1 MDVLIRQIDS
11 RFSKEEMARI
21 GFDSGY
27 VDSASKKYDYRLFK
41 IFGLAPYQA
50 TIIKQAALSL
60 GSDAA
65 VHRDVLMCKIDSS
78 DVLLGGSVAQIIS
91 ICGKLKKQPFSL
103 SKIAVEL
110 EKQIIPK
117 LAPMKIRKKLFD
129 FEKKTFLMGILNV
142 TPDSFSDGGK
152 YFEKDAALMHAKEL
166 IAKSDILDIGA
177 ESTRPGAQ
185 PIEQEEEIRRL
196 LPIIEG
202 IRQIDDDIP
211 ISVDTRN
218 SKTARAVLDAGA
230 DMINDVSGLSY
241 DPSMA
246 DVISDYGVPVVLMHS
261 ENAINMQ
268 TSPEYKRGVVDD
280 VFFALA
286 KKVDFALSCGID
298 KKNIILDVGIG
309 FDKTYEENLE
319 LIRRMDEFFSLGY
332 PLLAGVSRKSV
343 IKKIA
348 GEDISSRD
356 EATLAVSAYLASK
369 KINILRVH
377 NVSIHRKSI
386 ELIDELVR
394 R

>member
-50 TIIKQAALSL
+50 TIIKQTALSL

-117 LAPMKIRKKLFD
+117 VAPMKIRKKLFD

-196 LPIIEG
+196 LTIIEG

-246 DVISDYGVPVVLMHS
+246 DVIRDYGVPVVLMHS

-268 TSPEYKRGVVDD
+268 TTHEYKRGVVDD

-348 GEDISSRD
+348 GDDISSRD

>member
-60 GSDAA
+60 GCDAA

-117 LAPMKIRKKLFD
+117 VAPMKIRKKLFD

-185 PIEQEEEIRRL
+185 PIEIEEEIRRL

-298 KKNIILDVGIG
+298 KKNIILDAGIG

>member
-117 LAPMKIRKKLFD
+117 VAPMKIRKKLFD

-230 DMINDVSGLSY
+230 DMINDISGLSY
-241 DPSMA
+241 DSSMA
-246 DVISDYGVPVVLMHS
+246 DVIRDYGVPVVLMHS
-261 ENAINMQ
+261 ENTINMQ
-268 TSPEYKRGVVDD
+268 TTHEYKRGVVDD

-309 FDKTYEENLE
+309 FDKTYEENME
-319 LIRRMDEFFSLGY
+319 LIRRMEEFFSFGC

>member
-60 GSDAA
+60 GCDAA

-91 ICGKLKKQPFSL
+91 ICDKLKKQPFSL

-117 LAPMKIRKKLFD
+117 VAPMKIRKKLFD
-129 FEKKTFLMGILNV
+129 FEEKTFLMGILNV

-185 PIEQEEEIRRL
+185 PIEIEEEIRRL

-241 DPSMA
+241 DSSMA

-268 TSPEYKRGVVDD
+268 TTHEYKRGVVDD

-298 KKNIILDVGIG
+298 KKNIILDAGIG
-309 FDKTYEENLE
+309 FDKTYEENME

>member
-50 TIIKQAALSL
+50 TIIKQTALSL

-91 ICGKLKKQPFSL
+91 ICDKLKKQPFSL

-117 LAPMKIRKKLFD
+117 VAPMKIRKKLFD
-129 FEKKTFLMGILNV
+129 FEEKTFLMGILNV

-241 DPSMA
+241 DSSMA
-246 DVISDYGVPVVLMHS
+246 DVIRDYGVPVVLMHS
-261 ENAINMQ
+261 ENTINMQ
-268 TSPEYKRGVVDD
+268 TTHEYKRGVVDD

-298 KKNIILDVGIG
+298 KKNIILDAGIG

>member
-60 GSDAA
+60 GCDAA

-78 DVLLGGSVAQIIS
+78 DALLGGSVAQIIS

-117 LAPMKIRKKLFD
+117 VAPMKIRKKLFD

-196 LPIIEG
+196 LTIIEG

-268 TSPEYKRGVVDD
+268 TTHEYKRGVVDD

-348 GEDISSRD
+348 GDDISSRD

>member
-50 TIIKQAALSL
+50 TIIKQTALSL

-117 LAPMKIRKKLFD
+117 VAPMKIRKKLFD

-246 DVISDYGVPVVLMHS
+246 DVIRDYGVPVVLMHS

-268 TSPEYKRGVVDD
+268 TTHEYKRGVVDD

-298 KKNIILDVGIG
+298 KKNIILDAGIG

-369 KINILRVH
+369 KINIFRVH
-377 NVSIHRKSI
+377 NISIHRKSI

>member
-60 GSDAA
+60 GCDAA

-91 ICGKLKKQPFSL
+91 ICDKLKKQPFSL
-103 SKIAVEL
+103 SKIAIEL

-246 DVISDYGVPVVLMHS
+246 DVIRDYGVPVVLMHS

-298 KKNIILDVGIG
+298 KKNIILDAGIG

-319 LIRRMDEFFSLGY
+319 LIRRMNEFFSLGC

>member
-11 RFSKEEMARI
+11 RFSKEEMACI

-50 TIIKQAALSL
+50 TIIKQTALSL

-91 ICGKLKKQPFSL
+91 ICDKLKKQPFSL

-117 LAPMKIRKKLFD
+117 VAPMKIRKKLFD
-129 FEKKTFLMGILNV
+129 FEEKTFLMGILNV

-185 PIEQEEEIRRL
+185 PIEIEEEIRRL

-230 DMINDVSGLSY
+230 DMINDISGLSY
-241 DPSMA
+241 DSSMA
-246 DVISDYGVPVVLMHS
+246 DVIRDYGVPVVLMHS
-261 ENAINMQ
+261 ENTINMQ
-268 TSPEYKRGVVDD
+268 TTHEYKRGVVDD

-298 KKNIILDVGIG
+298 KKNIILDAGIG

-348 GEDISSRD
+348 GDDISSRD

>member
-1 MDVLIRQIDS
+1 MNVLIRQIDS

-21 GFDSGY
+21 GFDCAY
-27 VDSASKKYDYRLFK
+27 IDAASKKYDYRLFK
-41 IFGLAPYQA
+41 IFGLAPHQA
-50 TIIKQAALSL
+50 TIIKQTALSL

-91 ICGKLKKQPFSL
+91 ICDKLKKQPFSL

-117 LAPMKIRKKLFD
+117 VAPMKIRKKLFD

-241 DPSMA
+241 DSSMA
-246 DVISDYGVPVVLMHS
+246 DVIRDYGVPVVLMHS

-348 GEDISSRD
+348 GDDISSRD

>member
-50 TIIKQAALSL
+50 TIIKQTALSL

-78 DVLLGGSVAQIIS
+78 DALLGGSVAQIIS

-117 LAPMKIRKKLFD
+117 VAPMKIRKKLFD

-196 LPIIEG
+196 LTIIEG

-348 GEDISSRD
+348 GDDISSRD

>member
-60 GSDAA
+60 GCDAA

-78 DVLLGGSVAQIIS
+78 DALLGGSVAQIIS

-117 LAPMKIRKKLFD
+117 VAPMKIRKKLFD

-196 LPIIEG
+196 LTIIEG

-348 GEDISSRD
+348 GDDISSRD

>member
-1 MDVLIRQIDS
+1 MNVLIRQIDS

-21 GFDSGY
+21 GFDCAY
-27 VDSASKKYDYRLFK
+27 IDAASKKYDYRLFK
-41 IFGLAPYQA
+41 IFGLAPHQA
-50 TIIKQAALSL
+50 TIIKQTALSL

-117 LAPMKIRKKLFD
+117 VAPMKIRKKLFD

-230 DMINDVSGLSY
+230 DMINDISGLSY

-268 TSPEYKRGVVDD
+268 TTHEYKRGVVDD

-319 LIRRMDEFFSLGY
+319 LIRRMDEFFSLGC

>member
-50 TIIKQAALSL
+50 TIIKQTALSL

-117 LAPMKIRKKLFD
+117 VAPMKIRKKLFD

-196 LPIIEG
+196 LTIIEG

-230 DMINDVSGLSY
+230 DMINDISGLSY

-268 TSPEYKRGVVDD
+268 ITHEYKRGVVDD

-298 KKNIILDVGIG
+298 KKNIILDAGIG
-309 FDKTYEENLE
+309 FDKTYDENLE
-319 LIRRMDEFFSLGY
+319 LIRRMDEFF
-332 PLLAGVSRKSV
+332 
-343 IKKIA
+343 
-348 GEDISSRD
+348 
-356 EATLAVSAYLASK
+356 
-369 KINILRVH
+369 
-377 NVSIHRKSI
+377 
-386 ELIDELVR
+386 
-394 R
+394 

>member
-1 MDVLIRQIDS
+1 MDVLIRLIDS

-50 TIIKQAALSL
+50 TIIKQTALSL

-91 ICGKLKKQPFSL
+91 ICDKLKKQPFSL

-117 LAPMKIRKKLFD
+117 VAPMKIRKKLFD

-241 DPSMA
+241 DSSMA
-246 DVISDYGVPVVLMHS
+246 DVIRDYGVPVVLMHS
-261 ENAINMQ
+261 ENTINMQ
-268 TSPEYKRGVVDD
+268 TTHEYKRGVVDY

>member
-27 VDSASKKYDYRLFK
+27 VDAASKKYDYRLFK
-41 IFGLAPYQA
+41 IFGLAPHQA
-50 TIIKQAALSL
+50 TIIKQTALSL
-60 GSDAA
+60 GCDAA

-117 LAPMKIRKKLFD
+117 VAPMKIRKKLFD

-241 DPSMA
+241 DSSMA

-268 TSPEYKRGVVDD
+268 ITHEYKRGVVDD

-298 KKNIILDVGIG
+298 KKNIILDAGIG

>member
-60 GSDAA
+60 GCDAA

-78 DVLLGGSVAQIIS
+78 DALLGGSVAQIIS

-117 LAPMKIRKKLFD
+117 VAPMKIRKKLFD

-268 TSPEYKRGVVDD
+268 TTHEYKRGVVDD

-348 GEDISSRD
+348 GDDISSRD

>member
-1 MDVLIRQIDS
+1 MNVLIRQIDS

-21 GFDSGY
+21 GFDCAY
-27 VDSASKKYDYRLFK
+27 IDAASKKYDYRLFK
-41 IFGLAPYQA
+41 IFGLAPHQA
-50 TIIKQAALSL
+50 TIIKQTALSL

-117 LAPMKIRKKLFD
+117 VAPMKIRKKLFD

-230 DMINDVSGLSY
+230 DMMNDISGLSY

-268 TSPEYKRGVVDD
+268 TTHEYKRGVVDD

-319 LIRRMDEFFSLGY
+319 LIRRMDEFFSLGC

>member
-50 TIIKQAALSL
+50 TIIKQTALSL

-117 LAPMKIRKKLFD
+117 VAPMKIRKKLFD

-196 LPIIEG
+196 LTIIEG

-241 DPSMA
+241 DSSMA

-268 TSPEYKRGVVDD
+268 ITHEYKRGVVDD

>member
-50 TIIKQAALSL
+50 TIIKQTALSL

-117 LAPMKIRKKLFD
+117 VAPMKIRKKLFD
-129 FEKKTFLMGILNV
+129 FEEKTFLMGILNV

-241 DPSMA
+241 DSSMA
-246 DVISDYGVPVVLMHS
+246 DVIRDYGVPVVLMHS
-261 ENAINMQ
+261 ENTINMQ
-268 TSPEYKRGVVDD
+268 TQHEYKRGVVDD

-369 KINILRVH
+369 KINIFRVH
-377 NVSIHRKSI
+377 NISIHRKSI

>member
-50 TIIKQAALSL
+50 TIIKQTALSL

-117 LAPMKIRKKLFD
+117 VAPMKIRKKLFD

-268 TSPEYKRGVVDD
+268 TTHEYKRGVVDD

-348 GEDISSRD
+348 GDDISSRD

>member
-1 MDVLIRQIDS
+1 MNVLIRQIDS
-11 RFSKEEMARI
+11 RFSKEEMTRI
-21 GFDSGY
+21 GFDCAY
-27 VDSASKKYDYRLFK
+27 IDAASKKYDYRLFK
-41 IFGLAPYQA
+41 IFGLAPHQA
-50 TIIKQAALSL
+50 TIIKQTALSL

-91 ICGKLKKQPFSL
+91 MCDKLKKQPFSL

-110 EKQIIPK
+110 EKQIAPK
-117 LAPMKIRKKLFD
+117 LKQMKIRNRLFD

-152 YFEKDAALMHAKEL
+152 YFEKEAALLHAKEL
-166 IAKSDILDIGA
+166 IAESDIVDIGA
-177 ESTRPGAQ
+177 ESTRPGAE
-185 PIEQEEEIRRL
+185 PIDCEEEMRRL
-196 LPIIEG
+196 IPIVEG
-202 IRQIDDDIP
+202 IRQIDDSIP
-211 ISVDTRN
+211 ISIDTRN
-218 SKTARAVLDAGA
+218 AKTARAALEAGA
-230 DMINDVSGLSY
+230 DMINDISGLSN
-241 DPSMA
+241 DSSMA
-246 DVISDYGVPVVLMHS
+246 DVIRYYGVPVVLMHS

-268 TSPEYKRGVVDD
+268 TPHEYKRGVVDD

-286 KKVDFALSCGID
+286 KKIDFASSCGID
-298 KKNIILDVGIG
+298 GKNIILDAGIG

-348 GEDISSRD
+348 GDDISSRD
-356 EATLAVSAYLASK
+356 DATLAVSAYLASK

-386 ELIDELVR
+386 ELVDELVR

>member
-117 LAPMKIRKKLFD
+117 VAPMKIRKKLFD

-185 PIEQEEEIRRL
+185 PIEIEEEIRRL

-230 DMINDVSGLSY
+230 DMINDISGLSY
-241 DPSMA
+241 DSSMA
-246 DVISDYGVPVVLMHS
+246 DVIRDYGVPVVLMHS
-261 ENAINMQ
+261 ENTINMQ
-268 TSPEYKRGVVDD
+268 TTHEYKRGVVDD

-309 FDKTYEENLE
+309 FDKTYEENME
-319 LIRRMDEFFSLGY
+319 LIRRMEEFFSFGC

>member
-50 TIIKQAALSL
+50 TIIKQTALSL

-91 ICGKLKKQPFSL
+91 ICDKLKKQPFSL

-117 LAPMKIRKKLFD
+117 VAPMKIRKKLFD
-129 FEKKTFLMGILNV
+129 FEEKTFLMGILNV

-241 DPSMA
+241 DSSMA
-246 DVISDYGVPVVLMHS
+246 DVIRDYGVPVVLMHS
-261 ENAINMQ
+261 ENTINMQ
-268 TSPEYKRGVVDD
+268 TTHEYKRGVVDD

-298 KKNIILDVGIG
+298 KKNIILDAGIG

-343 IKKIA
+343 IKKIT

>member
-50 TIIKQAALSL
+50 TIIKQTALSL

-117 LAPMKIRKKLFD
+117 VAPMKIRKKLFD

-196 LPIIEG
+196 LTIIEG

-348 GEDISSRD
+348 GDDISSRD

>member
-50 TIIKQAALSL
+50 TIIKQTALSL

-117 LAPMKIRKKLFD
+117 VAPMKIRKKLFD

-348 GEDISSRD
+348 GDDISSRD

>member
-60 GSDAA
+60 GCDAA

-91 ICGKLKKQPFSL
+91 ICDKLKKQPFSL

-185 PIEQEEEIRRL
+185 PIEIEEEIRRL

-241 DPSMA
+241 DSSMA
-246 DVISDYGVPVVLMHS
+246 DVIRDYGVPVVLMHS
-261 ENAINMQ
+261 ENTINMQ
-268 TSPEYKRGVVDD
+268 TTHEYKRGVVDD

-298 KKNIILDVGIG
+298 KKNIILDAGIG

-377 NVSIHRKSI
+377 NVSIYRKSI

>member
-1 MDVLIRQIDS
+1 MNVLIRQIDS
-11 RFSKEEMARI
+11 RFSKEEMTRI
-21 GFDSGY
+21 GFDCAY
-27 VDSASKKYDYRLFK
+27 IDAASKKYDYRLFK
-41 IFGLAPYQA
+41 IFGLAPHQA
-50 TIIKQAALSL
+50 TIIKQTALSL

-91 ICGKLKKQPFSL
+91 ICDKLKKQPFSL
-103 SKIAVEL
+103 AKIAFEL
-110 EKQIIPK
+110 EAQIFPT
-117 LAPMKIRKKLFD
+117 LTPMKIRNRLFD

-152 YFEKDAALMHAKEL
+152 YFEKDTALLHAKEL
-166 IAKSDILDIGA
+166 IVNSDIVDIGA
-177 ESTRPGAQ
+177 ESTRPGAE
-185 PIEQEEEIRRL
+185 PIDCEEEMRRL
-196 LPIIEG
+196 IPIVEG
-202 IRQIDDDIP
+202 IRQIDDSIP
-211 ISVDTRN
+211 ISIDTRN
-218 SKTARAVLDAGA
+218 AKTARAALEAGA
-230 DMINDVSGLSY
+230 DMINDISGLSY
-241 DPSMA
+241 DSSMA
-246 DVISDYGVPVVLMHS
+246 DVIRDYGVPVVLMHS

-268 TSPEYKRGVVDD
+268 TQHEYKRGVVDD
-280 VFFALA
+280 VFFELE
-286 KKVDFALSCGID
+286 KKIDFASSCGID
-298 KKNIILDVGIG
+298 RKNIILDVGIG

-319 LIRRMDEFFSLGY
+319 LIRRMDEFFSLGC

-356 EATLAVSAYLASK
+356 EATLAMSAYLASK

-386 ELIDELVR
+386 ELVDELVR

>member
-21 GFDSGY
+21 GFDCAY
-27 VDSASKKYDYRLFK
+27 VDAASKKYDYRLFK

-60 GSDAA
+60 GCDAA

-91 ICGKLKKQPFSL
+91 ICDKLKKQPFSL
-103 SKIAVEL
+103 SKIAIEL

-185 PIEQEEEIRRL
+185 PIEIEEEIRRL

-246 DVISDYGVPVVLMHS
+246 DVIRDYGVPVVLMHS

-319 LIRRMDEFFSLGY
+319 LIRRMNEFFSLGC

>member
-11 RFSKEEMARI
+11 RFSKEEMACI

-50 TIIKQAALSL
+50 TIIKQTALSL

-117 LAPMKIRKKLFD
+117 VAPMKIRKKLFD

-185 PIEQEEEIRRL
+185 PIEIEEEIRRL

-230 DMINDVSGLSY
+230 DMINDISGLSY

-268 TSPEYKRGVVDD
+268 ITHEYKRGVVDD

-298 KKNIILDVGIG
+298 KKNIILDAGIG

>member
-50 TIIKQAALSL
+50 TIIKQTALSL

-117 LAPMKIRKKLFD
+117 VAPMKIRKKLFD

-196 LPIIEG
+196 LTIIEG

-298 KKNIILDVGIG
+298 KKNIILDAGIG

-319 LIRRMDEFFSLGY
+319 LIRRMDEFFSLGC

>member
-1 MDVLIRQIDS
+1 MNVLIRQIDS

-21 GFDSGY
+21 GFDCAY
-27 VDSASKKYDYRLFK
+27 IDAASKKYDYRLFK
-41 IFGLAPYQA
+41 IFGLAPHQA
-50 TIIKQAALSL
+50 TIIKQTALSL

-91 ICGKLKKQPFSL
+91 ICDKLKKQPFSL

-241 DPSMA
+241 DSSMA
-246 DVISDYGVPVVLMHS
+246 DVIRDYGVPVVLMHS

-348 GEDISSRD
+348 GDDISSRD